1 MEKLNKKKI
10 SARMN
15 IETVSRSSDTFYDGA
30 RDKKKDS
37 KETGERKKGKRKKKS
52 IYIYIIHTKLYCRY
66 RMVAV

>member
-30 RDKKKDS
+30 RDKRKDS
-37 KETGERKKGKRKKKS
+37 KETGRKKEREKRNLY
-52 IYIYIIHTKLYCRY
+52 IYIYILYIQNY
-66 RMVAV
+66 IVDTEW